1 MKMNKELEVFATTL
15 NQFVKNIPDGF
26 TLHYIWT
33 TDIVEKLIEENKE
46 YEYIYDE
53 DDEIQEKKFKGY
65 KDANLHK
72 NLEKIYKSL
81 KKDEENRKSDRDEF
95 DTKVLDNVKAIK
107 KLLKIYA
114 INTEEDK

>member
-1 MKMNKELEVFATTL
+1 MNKELEVFATTL

-53 DDEIQEKKFKGY
+53 DGEIQEKKIKGY

-81 KKDEENRKSDRDEF
+81 KKDEKNRKSDRDEF